1 MKKNLIVSAMIGA
14 ILLSSISLVSAKGI
28 DVVSRT
34 GACDTA
40 KSFTYRGDAT
50 TGDIN
55 FATSIT
61 TSYSIKLC
69 DKRADTRV
77 EVTIYNSATGE
88 VAFLDTDM
96 PLSNSFTITGVLK
109 DTSYTAKAT
118 VYNRATDAVLGVSK
132 IFVAA
137 KTNPGV

>member
-1 MKKNLIVSAMIGA
+1 MKKNLIVSGMIGA

-28 DVVSRT
+28 DVVQRS
-34 GACDTA
+34 GKCDTT

-61 TSYSIKLC
+61 TSYSINVC
-69 DKRADTRV
+69 DKAVDHRV

-88 VAFLDTDM
+88 VAFIDADM
-96 PLSNSFTITGVLK
+96 PLATSFTITGVLK

-118 VYNRATDAVLGVSK
+118 VYDRATDAVLGVSK